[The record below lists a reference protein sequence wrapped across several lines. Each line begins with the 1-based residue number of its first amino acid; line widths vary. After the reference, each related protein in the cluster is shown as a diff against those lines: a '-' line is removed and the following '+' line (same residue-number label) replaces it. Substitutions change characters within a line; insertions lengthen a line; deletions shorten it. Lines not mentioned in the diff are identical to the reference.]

1 MTGRL
6 IAYNL
11 PAGKKAIY
19 STGPDVAKKSQASQY
34 RHKATERASNQ
45 KQSFLS
51 AVYFSSRST
60 SISASAMSL
69 PSSSAISQYTISDQ
83 VSTPDIIELVSSDSG
98 VEDLGDVNEPL
109 SLGEEVAAEGQ
120 DPGHGP
126 HWAAK
131 AAAVALRH
139 LHRFVQEL
147 TEELGQPED
156 ADSEEGM
163 DDEAQCLIAGV
174 ICLVKTQD
182 TNPVKPWPAI

>member
-19 STGPDVAKKSQASQY
+19 STGPNVTKKSQVSQY
-34 RHKATERASNQ
+34 CHKATERASNQ
-45 KQSFLS
+45 KQSFLL
-51 AVYFSSRST
+51 AIYFSSRLT
-60 SISASAMSL
+60 SISASATSL

-98 VEDLGDVNEPL
+98 GEDLGDVNKPL
-109 SLGEEVAAEGQ
+109 SLGEVAAEGQ

-126 HWAAK
+126 HQAAK

-156 ADSEEGM
+156 ANSEEGM
-163 DDEAQCLIAGV
+163 DDEV
-174 ICLVKTQD
+174 
-182 TNPVKPWPAI
+182 